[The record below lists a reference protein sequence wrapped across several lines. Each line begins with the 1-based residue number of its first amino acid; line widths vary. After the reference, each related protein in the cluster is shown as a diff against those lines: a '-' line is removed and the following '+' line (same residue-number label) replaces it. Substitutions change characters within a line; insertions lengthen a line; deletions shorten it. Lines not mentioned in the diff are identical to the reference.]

1 MTCIIKVLIDAT
13 NLVEGV
19 NKDAGANEYQVASGW
34 NETLIHTHHHHH
46 KQTKKQTNK
55 QT

>member
-34 NETLIHTHHHHH
+34 NGTLIHSSISHTL
-46 KQTKKQTNK
+46 
-55 QT
+55 